1 MLLVDNQVNVVT
13 QEELEKDSREIFNED
28 RETVEADIGEL
39 RAVNKEEFEINAK
52 WHELLQHNY
61 TPNILDF
68 FDTIASQVLA
78 IVSQW
83 RIESKMKC
91 HEQMNE
97 RLLKCPHL

>member
-28 RETVEADIGEL
+28 RETVEANIGEL
-39 RAVNKEEFEINAK
+39 RAVNKEEFVINAK

-78 IVSQW
+78 IVSHSL
-83 RIESKMKC
+83 IEYKRKYHNLMRGC
-91 HEQMNE
+91 
-97 RLLKCPHL
+97 

>member
-28 RETVEADIGEL
+28 RETVEANIGEL

-78 IVSQW
+78 IVSHSL
-83 RIESKMKC
+83 IEYKRKYHNLMRGC
-91 HEQMNE
+91 
-97 RLLKCPHL
+97 